1 MSVANLL
8 LEGIELMLLGMG
20 SVFIFLAVL
29 VFVLKGMSRLA
40 QLLAPEEV
48 IAAGVVSGTDQA
60 ADQEDELLAVISA
73 AVATYRSRHK

>member
-8 LEGIELMLLGMG
+8 LEGVELMLLGMG